1 LTLDDEDVM
10 NMHTG
15 RGYGKVILFNE
26 HFVVHRV
33 PAIVSGIGDYT
44 EAEVCSSGANGDDCP
59 GKGKGVI
66 ITDLRPATEGYKDKK
81 LQDQAD
87 SIKYILEA
95 LGKDPESDLHIKLG
109 GPLYAASGVGASAA
123 SCAAIARALGAYFDL
138 ELSDER
144 VNELA
149 FEGEKGYHGT
159 PSGIDNSAA
168 TYGGLLMFE
177 KTGGA
182 PKIDPFSLKQPVEIV
197 MGNTGIV
204 ANTKAAVDGVKQRKE
219 QYPERY
225 DDIFARARELAGE
238 ARTALEAFELEKVG
252 ALMNRNHE
260 LLQEIEVSH
269 ELLEKLVDIA
279 RGEGAPGAK
288 LTGGGLGGYMVALTP
303 GVELQEKVAAAME
316 AEGFKTLKTTIK

>member
-1 LTLDDEDVM
+1 
-10 NMHTG
+10 MHVG

-26 HFVVHRV
+26 HFVVHGI

-44 EAEVCSSGANGDDCP
+44 EAEVCSPGTEDQDCP

-66 ITDLRPATEGYKDKK
+66 VTDVRPATEGYKDKK
-81 LQDQAD
+81 RKDQAD
-87 SIKYILEA
+87 SIKYILETM
-95 LGKDPESDLHIKLG
+95 GKDPEIDIHIKLG

-123 SCAAIARALGAYFDL
+123 SCAAIVRALGGYFDL
-138 ELSDER
+138 ELTDER

-177 KTGGA
+177 KTDSA
-182 PKIDPFSLKQPVEIV
+182 PKIDPFNLREPVEIV

-204 ANTKAAVDGVKQRKE
+204 ANTKAAVSGVKQRRE
-219 QYPERY
+219 QNPEKY
-225 DDIFARARELAGE
+225 DDIFTRARKLAGE
-238 ARTALEAFELEKVG
+238 ARSALEAFELVKVG
-252 ALMNRNHE
+252 ALMNKNHE
-260 LLQEIEVSH
+260 LLQDIEVSH

-288 LTGGGLGGYMVALTP
+288 LTGGGVGGYMVALTP
-303 GVELQEKVAAAME
+303 GAQLQDKVAAALE
-316 AEGFKTLKTTIK
+316 AEGFNALITTIT

>member
-1 LTLDDEDVM
+1 M
-10 NMHTG
+10 SMHTG
-15 RGYGKVILFNE
+15 RGYGKVIMFNE
-26 HFVVHRV
+26 HFVVHKI

-44 EAEVCSSGANGDDCP
+44 EAEVCSPETAGPDCP
-59 GKGKGVI
+59 SSGKGVVV
-66 ITDLRPATEGYKDKK
+66 TDNRPATEGYKSKK
-81 LQDQAD
+81 GQDQAD

-95 LGKDPESDLHIKLG
+95 MGKDPETDLHIKLG

-123 SCAAIARALGAYFDL
+123 SCAAIARALGDHFDM

-168 TYGGLLMFE
+168 TYGGLLSFQ
-177 KTGGA
+177 KTDGA
-182 PKIDPFSLKQPVEIV
+182 PKIDPFNLKEPVEVV

-204 ANTKAAVDGVKQRKE
+204 ANTKAAVDGVAQRKE
-219 QYPERY
+219 QFPEKY

-238 ARTALEAFELEKVG
+238 ARTALESFDLDRVG
-252 ALMNRNHE
+252 ALMNANHE

-288 LTGGGLGGYMVALTP
+288 LTGGGMGGYMVALTP
-303 GVELQEKVAAAME
+303 GAELQEKVASTIE
-316 AEGFKTLKTTIK
+316 TEGYKVLRTTIK